1 MAKIED
7 NIAGVEDA
15 IMLDLNG
22 FVSETNATN
31 IFVIKKG
38 CLLTPHADSCLAGIT
53 RGIILKIAEEN
64 DIPVSERNISLSEVH
79 SADEVFTTGTMGELA
94 PVLKVDGRQIGV
106 GCAGRLTQKL
116 QALYKD
122 ATENEGQPLPF

>member
-1 MAKIED
+1 
-7 NIAGVEDA
+7 
-15 IMLDLNG
+15 MLDLNG

-31 IFVIKKG
+31 IFIIKKG
-38 CLLTPHADSCLAGIT
+38 CLLTPHADSCLSGIT

-64 DIPVSERNISLSEVH
+64 GIPVTERNVSLSEVH

-94 PVLKVDGRQIGV
+94 PVLKVDGRQIGIGCV
-106 GCAGRLTQKL
+106 GQITQKL
-116 QALYKD
+116 QALYKE